1 MHISDTI
8 ASLLSRAPVID
19 VHSDY
24 AIQLYRE
31 MRDGRSDALAA
42 LHLPMLREGGISMEV
57 HTVGGD
63 FDIGELD
70 LWEYD
75 LVRRIIQALLD
86 SVDATP
92 DLFRLVLTAEDV
104 RGMRQHGA
112 LGLMLALEGV
122 RCLEESTERL
132 HELHTLG
139 LRSVILTHNHRNGAA
154 DGCSEKDARGLSSF
168 GRALVEE
175 LRSLRMV
182 LDLVHLS
189 VPSFWDALGRWN
201 APAMV
206 SHSNAR
212 ALCPHARNLDDEQI
226 RAVGES
232 GGVIGLNFL
241 SLFIDE
247 DRSRSDLDR
256 LADHAV
262 HIAGIAGAES
272 LALGPDFADYYM
284 DDMLEWIRRDNLPSD
299 LMSFVKGAEDVRGVP
314 VFLETLYRR
323 GFTVDEIEG
332 IAGRNALRVYE
343 NCFED

>member
-8 ASLLSRAPVID
+8 ASLLSRVPVID

-31 MRDGRSDALAA
+31 MRDGRPDALAA

-70 LWEYD
+70 LWDYE
-75 LVRRIIQALLD
+75 LVKRISGSLLE
-86 SVDATP
+86 SIAASP
-92 DLFRLVLTAEDV
+92 DLFRLILTAEDV
-104 RGMRQHGA
+104 RGMQQRGA
-112 LGLMLALEGV
+112 LGLMMALEGV
-122 RCLEESTERL
+122 RCLEQSTDRL
-132 HELHTLG
+132 HELHALG
-139 LRSVILTHNHRNGAA
+139 LRSVIFTHNHRNGAA
-154 DGCSEKDARGLSSF
+154 DGCSEPEPRGLSAF
-168 GRALVEE
+168 GRTLVEE

-201 APAMV
+201 APVMV

-247 DRSRSDLDR
+247 NRSRADLDR

-262 HIAGIAGAES
+262 HIAGIAGAEA

-284 DDMLEWIRRDNLPSD
+284 DAMDAWIRRDNLPAD
-299 LMSFVKGAEDVRGVP
+299 LMAFVKGAEDVRGVP
-314 VFLETLYRR
+314 AFLETLYNR
-323 GFTVDEIEG
+323 GFTLEEIER

-343 NCFED
+343 NCFTP

>member
-1 MHISDTI
+1 MQISDPI
-8 ASLLSRAPVID
+8 ASLLTRVPVVD

-31 MRDGRSDALAA
+31 MRDGKADALAA
-42 LHLPMLREGGISMEV
+42 LHLPMLLEGGVSMEV

-63 FDIGELD
+63 FDIGELE
-70 LWEYD
+70 LWDFE
-75 LVRRIIQALLD
+75 LVKRISGSLLE
-86 SVDATP
+86 SVTANP
-92 DLFRLVLTAEDV
+92 ELFRLVLTAGDV
-104 RGMRQHGA
+104 RDMRQRGA
-112 LGLMLALEGV
+112 LGIMLALEGV

-132 HELHTLG
+132 HELHALG
-139 LRSVILTHNHRNGAA
+139 LRSVIFTHNHRNGAA
-154 DGCSEKDARGLSSF
+154 DGCSESAPRGLSAF
-168 GRALVEE
+168 GRVLVEE

-189 VPSFWDALGRWN
+189 VPSFWDALERWN

-212 ALCPHARNLDDEQI
+212 ALCPHVRNLDDEQI

-241 SLFIDE
+241 SLFIDQ
-247 DRSRSDLDR
+247 DRSRANLDR

-262 HIAGIAGAES
+262 HIAGIAGAEA

-284 DDMLEWIRRDNLPSD
+284 DAMLDWIRRDNLPPD
-299 LMSFVKGAEDVRGVP
+299 LMAFVKGAEDVRGLP
-314 VFLETLYRR
+314 AFLETLSRR
-323 GFTVDEIEG
+323 GFTTEEIEG
-332 IAGRNALRVYE
+332 ISGRNALRVYE
-343 NCFED
+343 SCFTP